1 MPIPTYKDIMLHVLR
16 FGADGVTTIP
26 VVADKIADTLGL
38 TEAERTELLPSG
50 GETVLRNRAHWA
62 RFYLGKA
69 GLVMSP
75 ARGRFLTTDA
85 GKQLLQTN
93 PSSITI
99 DILRQYPSF
108 REFYDAKGAAS
119 SSSEASPVEAATEN
133 TSTPEEQIDAARALL
148 HAALKAELLQR
159 VLEQSPAFFEQAIAR
174 LLVAMGY
181 GGSQADAARHLGQS
195 GDGGVDGVINEDR
208 LGLDRIYVQAK
219 RYAAGNT
226 IGRPDVQAFVGSL
239 AGHHASKGVFVTT
252 SNFSTQAVDYVG
264 QIQQRVILIN
274 GDRFAD
280 LMIEHGVG
288 VRVSRTVEVKRID
301 EDFFLE
307 E

>member
-16 FGADGVTTIP
+16 FGAGGETTIP
-26 VVADKIADTLGL
+26 VVADRIAAALGL
-38 TEAERTELLPSG
+38 TEAERMELLPSG

-108 REFYDAKGAAS
+108 KEFYDTKGAAAPS
-119 SSSEASPVEAATEN
+119 AGNSAVAAATED
-133 TSTPEEQIDAARALL
+133 TATPEEQIDAARTLL

-159 VLEQSPAFFEQAIAR
+159 ILEQSPAFFEQAITR

-181 GGSQADAARHLGQS
+181 GGSQEDAARHLGRS
-195 GDGGVDGVINEDR
+195 GDGGVDGVINADR

-219 RYAAGNT
+219 RYASGNT

-239 AGHHASKGVFVTT
+239 AGHHAGKGVFVTT
-252 SNFSTQAVDYVG
+252 SSFSTQAMDYVRHLP
-264 QIQQRVILIN
+264 QRVILID